1 MDAKFC
7 DALAGCFLSP
17 PSGATVWGFDRG
29 VVSRDTEGFKARSC
43 FAEMLMIGTVAGA
56 KR

>member
-1 MDAKFC
+1 MDAKLC

-17 PSGATVWGFDRG
+17 PSAAVIWGFGRG

-43 FAEMLMIGTVAGA
+43 FAEMLMIGTVAGG

>member
-7 DALAGCFLSP
+7 DALAGYFLSP
-17 PSGATVWGFDRG
+17 PSAAVIWGFGRG
-29 VVSRDTEGFKARSC
+29 VVSRDTEGFKATSC
-43 FAEMLMIGTVAGA
+43 FTEMLMIGTVAGG

>member
-17 PSGATVWGFDRG
+17 PSAAAVWGFGRG
-29 VVSRDTEGFKARSC
+29 VVSRDTEGFKARSG
-43 FAEMLMIGTVAGA
+43 FAEMLVIGTVAGG